1 MTKKYNKKLYIL
13 LMTKFRAQRKYYF
26 SLMINLIIATILNGC
41 VSKIEDNYNNTSS
54 KSTKIALLL
63 PIGSKDRQLS
73 YIAKSLRDAAIL
85 ASEDL
90 GNKYFEIKTYDT
102 YGKLEE
108 GLIAFNFAVKEKNEI
123 IIGPY
128 LSSITNA
135 ITIKFPFN
143 NLKIVSLSNDPTSLG
158 ANVFI
163 LDDTITNRANNL
175 IEHAINENKYRF
187 ALISPIENRSTKV
200 EKMLINKILTNR
212 GNVTFSTHYSEDIG
226 EISDLAGILK
236 QKIKKTN
243 TDVIIFTGD
252 PDKRMSHL
260 AAELADI
267 TNSKKESGVQII
279 GLSNW
284 NNSASI
290 VSENALEG
298 SWFAIPDDRF
308 RKFYEN
314 KFIKKFGYKPHPK
327 SNLTYDAIAALG
339 VLEKNFNANSFTY
352 KKFNNLSNS
361 NGFIGIDGIFRF
373 NYDRIAEKELT
384 VIQVKNG
391 KPKVLKK
398 ARNRFP

>member
-1 MTKKYNKKLYIL
+1 M
-13 LMTKFRAQRKYYF
+13 
-26 SLMINLIIATILNGC
+26 
-41 VSKIEDNYNNTSS
+41 
-54 KSTKIALLL
+54 
-63 PIGSKDRQLS
+63 
-73 YIAKSLRDAAIL
+73 
-85 ASEDL
+85 
-90 GNKYFEIKTYDT
+90 
-102 YGKLEE
+102 
-108 GLIAFNFAVKEKNEI
+108 KE
-123 IIGPY
+123 
-128 LSSITNA
+128 
-135 ITIKFPFN
+135 
-143 NLKIVSLSNDPTSLG
+143 
-158 ANVFI
+158 
-163 LDDTITNRANNL
+163 
-175 IEHAINENKYRF
+175 
-187 ALISPIENRSTKV
+187 
-200 EKMLINKILTNR
+200 
-212 GNVTFSTHYSEDIG
+212 
-226 EISDLAGILK
+226 
-236 QKIKKTN
+236 IKKTN